1 MVARWA
7 WECAQLHT
15 HSNGSLVRRYFSH
28 RRALPV
34 VCLSFISAVLLCSI
48 SCGAAAAS
56 PSVDGGK
63 HGLTMM
69 SDRTA
74 EVTVERML
82 TETGS
87 DSHKGIK
94 LRMVVNATANSVWH
108 AICDNND
115 NDPDV
120 KYSKIT
126 RISDTERLLEQKY
139 AAIPFVGS
147 TTCVLRINE
156 DHLKRIDYELVRS
169 DCLAKFAGMWVLSP
183 GPDGKSTIVE
193 VSNQIKLKFPIP
205 QKIVDSFAKH
215 KLKSRA
221 LLVKKAAED
230 AELHIVDASVTT
242 IK

>member
-1 MVARWA
+1 M
-7 WECAQLHT
+7 
-15 HSNGSLVRRYFSH
+15 RRHFS
-28 RRALPV
+28 RERVLPA
-34 VCLSFISAVLLCSI
+34 VCLNFLSAVVLCSI
-48 SCGAAAAS
+48 SCGVAVAS
-56 PSVDGGK
+56 PPVDGGK
-63 HGLTMM
+63 HGLAVM

-74 EVTVERML
+74 EATVERML

-139 AAIPFVGS
+139 AAPFLGS

-193 VSNQIKLKFPIP
+193 VSNQIKLKFPMP
-205 QKIVDSFAKH
+205 QKIVDTFAKR

-221 LLVKKAAED
+221 LLVKKVAED
-230 AELHIVDASVTT
+230 AELHIVNASVTT
-242 IK
+242 QSSN